1 MLRADSLSMEVPLSL
16 CADDQNGTDF
26 FADDQSG
33 SDFFADD
40 QNGQIF
46 SYMENMDTVQKRI
59 RDIKRH

>member
-1 MLRADSLSMEVPLSL
+1 MEVPLSL
-16 CADDQNGTDF
+16 CADDQSGTDF
-26 FADDQSG
+26 LADDQSG